1 MNKKRVE
8 EFKAAKTASQAFRNG
23 LQDVPENS
31 TPGPATTPTQ
41 GPPKSSED
49 TTGQDLHPPDLSTQN
64 IVTSDIVYET
74 DEEEFGD
81 VADSM
86 ELDERQK
93 YKEDVVE
100 EEQEQGV
107 VYETDEEE
115 FMQPGRCSPTTTTTP
130 ATSVLVALPKRKR
143 GRTSKQRGYQLAY
156 FTLWWSR
163 MLREGVKEEEARR
176 NKEERDQ
183 HIGRWT
189 TWATRS
195 GDSTLKTDVICEQP
209 LRISKAAPDVNTL
222 FVGRGDALITGGTS
236 EGNCGW
242 GVVTVG
248 NDTHLMDEAQNI
260 STSIFDEAI
269 SEQHHEGSLN
279 TGTGANL
286 AENLVWGHVGVL

>member
-1 MNKKRVE
+1 
-8 EFKAAKTASQAFRNG
+8 
-23 LQDVPENS
+23 
-31 TPGPATTPTQ
+31 
-41 GPPKSSED
+41 
-49 TTGQDLHPPDLSTQN
+49 
-64 IVTSDIVYET
+64 
-74 DEEEFGD
+74 
-81 VADSM
+81 
-86 ELDERQK
+86 
-93 YKEDVVE
+93 
-100 EEQEQGV
+100 
-107 VYETDEEE
+107 
-115 FMQPGRCSPTTTTTP
+115 
-130 ATSVLVALPKRKR
+130 
-143 GRTSKQRGYQLAY
+143 
-156 FTLWWSR
+156 